1 MKSAEESMEILA
13 AFDLMGSFHAAADVA
28 GCSHHTVARVVAERD
43 AGGARPRS
51 CRPRLVDEFLPK
63 VEEWVEKSNGKIRA
77 DVAHDKLVAMGF
89 PGSERSS
96 RRAVAGIKKQYRLGN
111 ARVHRLWV
119 TEPGL
124 WLQYD
129 FGDGPVIDGRKTVLF
144 CAWLAWSRFRIVI
157 ALRDRTIPTVFAAL
171 DAAFRIV
178 GGVPTY
184 VLTDNEKSVTVEH
197 VARIPVRNQQV
208 VAFARFYGVT
218 VHTCEVR
225 DPASKGGVENT
236 VKLAKADI
244 VPTDTNL
251 AEEYACFADLE
262 AACAAFMTMVNGR
275 VHRTTRRVPA
285 DMLEQERLRL
295 HPVPAVPHTITFGET
310 RTVAVNTPMVS
321 YQGGSYSVPHRLL
334 GETVWV
340 RVHGAGRDER
350 VVIVHVDDRGAV
362 EVARHARAEPG
373 SPQLDDDHFPP
384 APAGALH
391 REPKA
396 GTDAE
401 AAFLTLGDGAALWLK
416 EAAAQGSSRIRVKMA
431 HAVSIAKLT
440 NPARVDWALGHAA
453 VHQRFGEGDL
463 ASILAANLDP
473 ATPATRQASEDK
485 SLTQGTAGWA
495 ALGTTT
501 PNTTTPS
508 TTTTSRVDLNGH
520 NDSHDPEDNR

>member
-1 MKSAEESMEILA
+1 MKSAEESMQILE
-13 AFDLMGSFHAAADVA
+13 AFDLTGSFHAAAALA
-28 GCSHHTVARVVAERD
+28 GCSHHTVARLVAERD
-43 AGGARPRS
+43 AAGGGPPRLARPR
-51 CRPRLVDEFLPK
+51 LIDELLPK
-63 VEEWVEKSNGKIRA
+63 IEEWVEQSKGRIRA
-77 DVAHDKLVAMGF
+77 DVCHEKLLVMGF
-89 PGSERSS
+89 TGSERSS
-96 RRAVAGIKKQYRLGN
+96 RRAVAAVKKQYQAGN
-111 ARVHRLWV
+111 VRVHRPWV

-129 FGDGPVIDGRKTVLF
+129 FGDGPVIDGCKTVLF
-144 CAWLAWSRFRIVI
+144 CAWLAWSRYRIVI
-157 ALRDRTIPTVFAAL
+157 ALRDRTIPTVFGAL
-171 DAAFRIV
+171 DAAFRLL

-208 VAFARFYGVT
+208 VAFGRYYGVT

-251 AEEYACFADLE
+251 ADQYACFADLE
-262 AACAAFMTMVNGR
+262 TACSAFMMAVNGR
-275 VHRTTRRVPA
+275 VHRTTKRVPA

-295 HPVPAVPHTITFGET
+295 HPVPAVPHTITFGEP

-321 YQGGSYSVPHRLL
+321 YQGGSYSVPHTLL

-350 VVIVHVDDRGAV
+350 VVIVHVGDRGAAG
-362 EVARHARAEPG
+362 VARHRRADPG
-373 SPQLDDDHFPP
+373 SPQLDDAHFPP
-384 APAGALH
+384 APAGAIN
-391 REPKA
+391 REPRA

-401 AAFLTLGDGAALWLK
+401 TAFLTLGDGAALWLK
-416 EAAAQGSSRIRVKMA
+416 EAAAQGTSRIRVKMA

-440 NPARVDWALGHAA
+440 NPGRVDWALGHAA
-453 VHQRFGEGDL
+453 AHQRFGEGDL

-473 ATPATRQASEDK
+473 TTPAARRAGEDK

-495 ALGTTT
+495 TLGAA
-501 PNTTTPS
+501 
-508 TTTTSRVDLNGH
+508 TTSSATDV
-520 NDSHDPEDNR
+520 NDHANSHRKDNR